1 MKTLFVAIRAVVY
14 MTGFL
19 LLWSWVALGVRVF
32 DQNLGITLPG
42 WVKTLG
48 LVLMVVGGILALT
61 CAGVFVTRGRGT
73 PAPFDAPRQFVAIG
87 PYRYV
92 RNPMYLGALMVLSGL
107 GLYERSAS
115 ILLLSL
121 VLFLLVHLFVVL
133 SEEPGLRARFGMT
146 YKEYCAAVPRWVPR
160 LGVSG

>member
-121 VLFLLVHLFVVL
+121 VLIPVRCPVRRTGVKGTVWNDLQRVL
-133 SEEPGLRARFGMT
+133 CRRAEVGSQAR
-146 YKEYCAAVPRWVPR
+146 R
-160 LGVSG
+160 